1 MVQKMK
7 NEAMRKLYMYVYIS
21 LICPSIIQIL
31 PINLKQRVTVQEE
44 VAIGRE
50 QVSQYASQ
58 QTSTAQD
65 RRQQAIQKLRRDY
78 CRTRP
83 YSPNTAAQ
91 RVSSKPVYQQ
101 RGHDIMVWEGEEERP
116 LAYDDDI
123 IDSLVEPSVNGGD
136 VSHQSEY
143 QLLCPK
149 CQKCYPVSSP
159 CDFLEHTDVCGGT
172 KMVK

>member
-1 MVQKMK
+1 
-7 NEAMRKLYMYVYIS
+7 
-21 LICPSIIQIL
+21 
-31 PINLKQRVTVQEE
+31 
-44 VAIGRE
+44 
-50 QVSQYASQ
+50 
-58 QTSTAQD
+58 
-65 RRQQAIQKLRRDY
+65 
-78 CRTRP
+78 
-83 YSPNTAAQ
+83 
-91 RVSSKPVYQQ
+91 
-101 RGHDIMVWEGEEERP
+101 MVWEGEEERP

-149 CQKCYPVSSP
+149 CQKCYPVSST